1 MPSGYYDLYAEAG
14 SIFVL
19 KLNFL
24 DPNGVSATLMGQPKY
39 LPEEL
44 KGIGWGHVTKI
55 TALLQVKSK
64 PSATATGV
72 ALITFKSNWN
82 ELPGE
87 RTLVESQGIKTGDI
101 AFIVSIDP
109 ATQDV
114 ISDHNIRIWITNP
127 EVEIGTHFYDLELEF
142 TGGPGVSGGTN
153 KIKLRI
159 LQGRFTVTPQVSS

>member
-24 DPNGVSATLMGQPKY
+24 DPNGVSATLAGQPKY

-44 KGIGWGHVTKI
+44 KGIGWGHVTNI

-72 ALITFKSNWN
+72 ALITFKSNWIG
-82 ELPGE
+82 GE
-87 RTLVESQGIKTGDI
+87 KTAAESQGIKTGDI
-101 AFIVSIDP
+101 AFIVSINP
-109 ATQDV
+109 TTQGV

-153 KIKLRI
+153 TIKLRI